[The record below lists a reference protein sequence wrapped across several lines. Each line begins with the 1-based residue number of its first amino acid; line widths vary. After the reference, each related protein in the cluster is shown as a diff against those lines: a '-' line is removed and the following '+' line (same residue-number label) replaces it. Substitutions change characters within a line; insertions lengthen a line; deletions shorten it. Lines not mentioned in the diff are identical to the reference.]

1 MSFISLGVI
10 DGNAR
15 KAGRAKSKEKA
26 VCSKQ
31 QPFEESPL
39 INPSIRILHVIE

>member
-15 KAGRAKSKEKA
+15 KAGRAEKVRRKQYA
-26 VCSKQ
+26 VS
-31 QPFEESPL
+31 SSL
-39 INPSIRILHVIE
+39 LRSLL